1 MQKANFDIKSEQQ
14 LRANAG
20 GDSAD
25 KNAASYFPF
34 IGSEKIEQK
43 RIEMND
49 QLKTDLKSFM
59 NYKRSQRTRQSSQMG
74 WTHDKI
80 SNIRSE
86 DSVKD
91 AYYKNSNKAVKH
103 LYDSS
108 YMKPNEN
115 YRVVQD
121 DNPVKAA
128 IMDQALKRHEQEM
141 EMNTNFHNQNLNLHY
156 HKVNSDF
163 ADFERERMAKRQR
176 QADFA
181 SQIGMQVEENV
192 SDDRFVTFNF

>member
-1 MQKANFDIKSEQQ
+1 MNKANLDIRSDQD
-14 LRANAG
+14 RANAG
-20 GDSAD
+20 GD
-25 KNAASYFPF
+25 ASNDRQTYFPF
-34 IGSEKIEQK
+34 IGSDKIEAR

-59 NYKRSQRTRQSSQMG
+59 NYKRSQRTRQSSQLG

-115 YRVVQD
+115 YRVV
-121 DNPVKAA
+121 
-128 IMDQALKRHEQEM
+128 
-141 EMNTNFHNQNLNLHY
+141 
-156 HKVNSDF
+156 
-163 ADFERERMAKRQR
+163 
-176 QADFA
+176 
-181 SQIGMQVEENV
+181 
-192 SDDRFVTFNF
+192 

>member
-1 MQKANFDIKSEQQ
+1 MTEMT
-14 LRANAG
+14 RANYDLRSDPEQNLRSATG
-20 GDSAD
+20 GKKEST
-25 KNAASYFPF
+25 YFPF
-34 IGSEKIEQK
+34 IGSEKVEQ
-43 RIEMND
+43 RRVEMND
-49 QLKTDLKSFM
+49 QLRNDLKSFM
-59 NYKRSQRTRQSSQMG
+59 NYKRNQRTRQSSTLG

-128 IMDQALKRHEQEM
+128 IMDQALKRHE
-141 EMNTNFHNQNLNLHY
+141 
-156 HKVNSDF
+156 
-163 ADFERERMAKRQR
+163 
-176 QADFA
+176 
-181 SQIGMQVEENV
+181 
-192 SDDRFVTFNF
+192 